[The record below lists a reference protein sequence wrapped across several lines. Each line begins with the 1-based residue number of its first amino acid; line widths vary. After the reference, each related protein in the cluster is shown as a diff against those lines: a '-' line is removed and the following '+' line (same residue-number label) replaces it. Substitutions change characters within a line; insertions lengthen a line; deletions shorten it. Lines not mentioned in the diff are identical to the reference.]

1 LAVTYVTEAE
11 TLPMLSPM
19 QRSIPTPITEVP
31 MLKAI
36 ILGCALCA
44 GAGGTVLWVKA
55 GGNGTANVTAATAAV
70 SPISI
75 QELHSNAH
83 LDNLPIQVVEDPY

>member
-1 LAVTYVTEAE
+1 
-11 TLPMLSPM
+11 M
-19 QRSIPTPITEVP
+19 QEVDTDPDQMEVP

-44 GAGGTVLWVKA
+44 GASGTVLWVKA
-55 GGNGTANVTAATAAV
+55 GANDTANLTAVTATV
-70 SPISI
+70 SPMSI